1 MTNEDKQLLLKD
13 LCARLAFGRVKCQV
27 KVLSFNEE
35 MDEYGIELL
44 DDEIVFIEPD
54 IYNVYL
60 YYEGTDVDISEIKPY
75 LRLLSSM
82 TDDEDKEWQSYK
94 CSIAESCDRR
104 LEEKIN
110 ALYDWFNARHLDWRG
125 LIPKGLAIEAP
136 EGMYKTE

>member
-1 MTNEDKQLLLKD
+1 MTQEEKQLLLKD
-13 LCARLAFGRVKCQV
+13 ICARLPYGVMVQSVGENKILG
-27 KVLSFNEE
+27 LSDLSN
-35 MDEYGIELL
+35 
-44 DDEIVFIEPD
+44 PD
-54 IYNVYL
+54 L
-60 YYEGTDVDISEIKPY
+60 FLPKPY